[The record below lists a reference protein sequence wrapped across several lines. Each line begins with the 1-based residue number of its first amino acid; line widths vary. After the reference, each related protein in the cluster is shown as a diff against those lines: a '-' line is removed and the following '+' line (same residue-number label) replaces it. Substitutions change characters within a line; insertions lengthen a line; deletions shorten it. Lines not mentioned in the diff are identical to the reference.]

1 MLDAI
6 ETTVGVVEM
15 ALQGCSAG
23 PPCSFLYPGRVG
35 TEANLI
41 FACVV
46 GDEGLEPPTP
56 SV

>member
-35 TEANLI
+35 TEANRI